1 MHGNMNVHFRDEF
14 RPRNGMLE
22 PSDVTGKTEKVLL
35 NSVVMTASRHRAW
48 LKVFMLFFSD
58 TMKKMQKSLPPMY
71 LSNWH

>member
-35 NSVVMTASRHRAW
+35 NSVVMTASRHRA
-48 LKVFMLFFSD
+48 
-58 TMKKMQKSLPPMY
+58 
-71 LSNWH
+71 